1 MTTMIATK
9 VSLNRGTPRIW
20 LEGLRLVRG
29 QFAPATRY
37 NVFHKDGTVT
47 LKACKDG
54 TRKVSARKEKPII
67 DLCSQIIGQWFP
79 VGTKLKAVVRKG
91 RIVIRRLANA
101 VKALK
106 RDRDLIRKIRAG
118 EPLDVVSMFAGGG
131 VLDAAVH
138 RGLNRAGIKARAHLV
153 AEIDGRYADAY
164 LRANANLIDDDTIMI
179 NGPVQD
185 FDIGGIQ
192 SGQILACGLPC
203 TGMSKAGRSK
213 RKLSCAE
220 EHPEAGALFFTT
232 LQWIGQMKD
241 GLAAILIECTPELLT
256 SPSLS
261 VIRSVLLSWGYD
273 LWELNLNGNEMG
285 ALENRNRA
293 CIIAMSHEL
302 AEASGFSENDIRPIR
317 TKEDTLADIMEP
329 VSAVD
334 SRWKTFDYLVAKQER
349 DVAQGKGFRRQ
360 IYTGKESHINTLTR
374 DIAKCRS
381 TDPMFQHPTNPKY
394 TRLPTV
400 LEHARVKGVSDAW
413 IKACGVANSVAHQIL
428 GQSVVA
434 PAFEAVAM
442 AVGNAL
448 AAATRALTT
457 PTHTEALAA

>member
-1 MTTMIATK
+1 MTTMIATS

-20 LEGLRLVRG
+20 LEGLRLARG

-37 NVFHKDGTVT
+37 NVFHKDGCVI
-47 LKACKDG
+47 LRACKDG

-67 DLCSQIIGQWFP
+67 DLCSKVISQWFP

-138 RGLNRAGIKARAHLV
+138 RGLNRAGLKARAHVV

-164 LRANANLIDDDTIMI
+164 LRANANLIDDDTVMI

-185 FDIGGIQ
+185 FDIGGIKP
-192 SGQILACGLPC
+192 GQVACIGLPC

-220 EHPEAGALFFTT
+220 DHPEAGALFFTA

-261 VIRSVLLSWGYD
+261 VIRSVMLSWGYD
-273 LWELNLNGNEMG
+273 LWELNINGNEMG

-302 AEASGFSENDIRPIR
+302 AEASGFSEDDIRPIR
-317 TKEDTLADIMEP
+317 TKEAKLADIMEP
-329 VSAVD
+329 ISD
-334 SRWKTFDYLVAKQER
+334 DDPRWTIHEYLERKEIADKAK
-349 DVAQGKGFRRQ
+349 GSGFMRQ
-360 IYTGKESHINTLTR
+360 LYTGEESHINTVTR
-374 DIAKCRS
+374 DYAKVRS
-381 TDPMFQHPTNPKY
+381 TDPHIKHPTKPRY
-394 TRLPTV
+394 TRLLSV

-413 IKACGVANSVAHQIL
+413 IKACGVADSVAHQIL

-448 AAATRALTT
+448 AAATNALTT